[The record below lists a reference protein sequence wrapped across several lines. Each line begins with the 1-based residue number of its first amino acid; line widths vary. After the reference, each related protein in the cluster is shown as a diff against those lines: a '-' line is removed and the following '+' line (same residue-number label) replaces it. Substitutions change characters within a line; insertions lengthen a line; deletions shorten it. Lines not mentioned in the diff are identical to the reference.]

1 MFVLLL
7 LNIVCTFFAYTKEGK
22 DLKKSIWILFLF
34 LALRY
39 NFGNDYEAYA
49 TGFTWSFSDLIDADV
64 EIGYAFLVNLF
75 HPLGFQAMVAFL
87 SGFFCWTLYKTLVRY
102 IPANMYWLVMFSIIS
117 NADLIFIGA
126 SAIRQTVAMSFIFLA
141 IPCLQKKQLVRY
153 CVLIGLASS
162 FHLSALFFFL
172 LYPLML
178 VDLSKKS
185 MVWII
190 GIGAIL
196 LATVLKFVVYNYI
209 GDFTESNLEKYAERY
224 GRGAGEAIEGG
235 IVGLAIRAF
244 LGFNLLNS
252 MIHSKDRL
260 YNIFVVISILSFV
273 IFSMREQVML
283 QRYTL
288 YFCYFF
294 CLTIPHIL
302 QNAKDKCLLGGAG
315 YLSLYV
321 VIILWNISMAITFFM
336 TAAPE
341 FFTYRTI
348 FSM

>member
-7 LNIVCTFFAYTKEGK
+7 LNIVCTFFAYTNKGK
-22 DLKKSIWILFLF
+22 GLKISIWILFLF

-39 NFGNDYEAYA
+39 NFGMDYESYA
-49 TGFTWSFSDLIDADV
+49 TNFTWSFSELLDANV

-87 SGFFCWTLYKTLVRY
+87 AGLFCWSLYKTLVRY
-102 IPANMYWLVMFSIIS
+102 IPANMYWLVVFSIIS

-126 SAIRQTVAMSFIFLA
+126 SAIRQTAAMSFILLA
-141 IPCLQKKQLVRY
+141 LPYLQRKQPIPY
-153 CVLIGLASS
+153 FILIALATS
-162 FHLSALFFFL
+162 FHLSALFFFS
-172 LYPLML
+172 LYPLMF
-178 VDLSKKS
+178 VNLSKKS
-185 MVWII
+185 MVWMI

-196 LATVLKFVVYNYI
+196 LATVLKVVAYDYI
-209 GDFTESNLEKYAERY
+209 GDIVESNLEKYSRRY
-224 GRGAGEAIEGG
+224 GRGAVEAIEGG
-235 IVGLAIRAF
+235 SVGFAIRAYISF
-244 LGFNLLNS
+244 FLLNS
-252 MIHSKDRL
+252 MVNSKDRL
-260 YNIFVVISILSFV
+260 YNICVALSILSFV

-283 QRYTL
+283 QRYTM
-288 YFCYFF
+288 YFGYFF

-302 QNAKDKCLLGGAG
+302 QNAKDKCLLGRAG

-336 TAAPE
+336 TAAPK